1 MWWFG
6 LEESLSPAEKRRVR
20 LELNFMAEAQQSQ
33 EELRLAE
40 QLVVHDSCTS
50 G

>member
-40 QLVVHDSCTS
+40 QLGFASEC
-50 G
+50 